1 MLGGVFIHPVL
12 SDYTCRP
19 PKPSGERIQGFDVL
33 RAVCSIA
40 VVAAHLG
47 YVAPSLIFDR
57 ARWREH
63 EFIWSDAVNFYGLL
77 LAVPVFVMISCYL
90 VAISHQPHLAK
101 RNWRIGRLFLF
112 WAVMLNLYSTGFVG
126 AISGVPRSPI
136 GLLLYFTSGL
146 GTPVYF
152 FISLM
157 ITVTVA
163 AWARTK
169 ASIVVGVLMAAS
181 TLLIGILPLVA
192 RQTGRPEWCHH
203 HLPLNFVPYP
213 FAAVLATRVSPSR
226 IPVGICLMLATGVLL
241 AILDWTCYVD
251 SLFFAVNSFA
261 LPAYTRPSL
270 VFLATGVVLAA
281 TRISRHPGAII
292 RFMSEHSLALY
303 CLHPFLLSIASRG
316 SVAMG
321 MHGLVGFAASLSL
334 VVLGSYACSYWVLP
348 HFLKRDLFS

>member
-1 MLGGVFIHPVL
+1 M
-12 SDYTCRP
+12 
-19 PKPSGERIQGFDVL
+19 
-33 RAVCSIA
+33 RAVLSIA
-40 VVAAHLG
+40 VVAVHLG

-57 ARWREH
+57 SRWREH

-77 LAVPVFVMISCYL
+77 LAVPVFFTISCYL
-90 VAISHQPHLAK
+90 VAKGPQPHLAR

-112 WAVMLNLYSTGFVG
+112 WAVMLNLYNTGIYG
-126 AISGVPRSPI
+126 AIRAVPRAPI

-146 GTPVYF
+146 GTPFYF

-157 ITVTVA
+157 ITMTVA

-181 TLLIGILPLVA
+181 TVLIGILPLVA
-192 RQTGRPEWCHH
+192 RQTGQPAWCHY
-203 HLPLNFVPYP
+203 HLPLNFVPYS

-226 IPVGICLMLATGVLL
+226 IPVGICLMFATGVLL

-251 SLFFAVNSFA
+251 SLFFAINPFA

-281 TRISRHPGAII
+281 TRISRHPGNII
-292 RFMSEHSLALY
+292 IFMSEQSLALY
-303 CLHPFLLSIASRG
+303 CLHPFLLWIALRVT
-316 SVAMG
+316 VAMG
-321 MHGLVGFAASLSL
+321 MHGMVGFAASLSL

-348 HFLKRDLFS
+348 HFLRRELFN